1 MESDERLKKIA
12 IIKIA
17 GELFVENG
25 FHKTTVRQ
33 ICKKAGMNL
42 NAVNKIVYGGASLLL
57 RNWIK

>member
-42 NAVNKIVYGGASLLL
+42 NAVN
-57 RNWIK
+57 

>member
-12 IIKIA
+12 IVKIA

-33 ICKKAGMNL
+33 ICK
-42 NAVNKIVYGGASLLL
+42 NAHVNVNYYEDLIF
-57 RNWIK
+57 R